1 MVYHGTRFWEVAS
14 PCAEHLVHGT
24 HGIRTHQEAIWTWND
39 QNAAAL
45 RT

>member
-1 MVYHGTRFWEVAS
+1 MVHHGTRFWEVAS

-24 HGIRTHQEAIWTWND
+24 HGIHTHREAPWND
-39 QNAAAL
+39 RNAAAL